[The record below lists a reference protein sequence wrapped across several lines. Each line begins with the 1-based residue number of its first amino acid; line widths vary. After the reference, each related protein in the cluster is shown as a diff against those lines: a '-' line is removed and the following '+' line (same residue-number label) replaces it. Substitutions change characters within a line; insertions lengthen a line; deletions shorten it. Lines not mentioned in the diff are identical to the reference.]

1 MSGCA
6 LYIVFIFR
14 GKSGEIWVQF
24 SYSPTISTSGHLSM
38 NARLIQGASR
48 QQDKKHEKTAA

>member
-6 LYIVFIFR
+6 VYIAFIFR
-14 GKSGEIWVQF
+14 GKSGEIRVQY
-24 SYSPTISTSGHLSM
+24 SYSPTISTSRPLNM

-48 QQDKKHEKTAA
+48 QEDKKHEKTAA